1 MDAICLPH
9 PSGASTWF
17 KMEPGRTLLERALRL
32 LAEHPEIRRTFAG
45 AREAAAADGRPR
57 RRRA

>member
-1 MDAICLPH
+1 MRTQFHGVDVDVIPLPH

-32 LAEHPEIRRTFAG
+32 VAGHPEVRRTFRS
-45 AREAAAADGRPR
+45 AR
-57 RRRA
+57 